1 MESDSIRSSG
11 SNTVVDMWIDGKI
24 RSISVTQA
32 AIGAY
37 LGFEQADTLSE
48 ADRCEFVRNNL
59 SMLVI
64 AASRRL
70 RAAGSDGDTII
81 LDAGDLP
88 RPDGKSGDRRGVER
102 RKSER
107 RKSSQARPPGM
118 DRRKGDRR
126 QGERRA
132 PPPKKG

>member
-1 MESDSIRSSG
+1 VESDSIRSSG
-11 SNTVVDMWIDGKI
+11 SNTVVDMWVDGKI

-37 LGFEQADTLSE
+37 LGFDKAEVLSE

-70 RAAGSDGDTII
+70 RAEGGDGDTII

-102 RKSER
+102 RKGDR
-107 RKSSQARPPGM
+107 RKSNQPRTPGM

-126 QGERRA
+126 QGERRS
-132 PPPKKG
+132 PPPKKS